1 MSIYLFGPL
10 IKQRR
15 EELGYSQ
22 EDLADGICSVP
33 TLSRIENGER
43 LPSKQHS
50 EMLLQRLG
58 YSDSIIINYVD
69 EKTLKLHELKY
80 SIRHAVMCGKLK
92 QARLLLEQFVS
103 MSPCDDPISRQF
115 VILVQTILSD
125 SKNIQEKLDALLTAL
140 QLTCPKFNQ
149 KELPIILSYEEIIL
163 VNDIAVYQAESGQLD
178 SGISLL
184 YQLKMNYERHMVNQ
198 EETLRTQLMVLYNL
212 SKYLGN
218 AERYDECIEI
228 CDLGIRISRETRK
241 CTQLDKLLYNKAWA
255 LLKRGHEKDDIIAK
269 ECLRKAICL
278 ADALEQAQMKQ
289 FYLHFMNER
298 FEE

>member
-1 MSIYLFGPL
+1 VSIYLFGPL

-92 QARLLLEQFVS
+92 QARSLLEQFVS

-228 CDLGIRISRETRK
+228 CDLGIRISRETKK

>member
-92 QARLLLEQFVS
+92 QARSLLEQFVS

-212 SKYLGN
+212 SKYLGK

-228 CDLGIRISRETRK
+228 CDLGIRISRETKK

-289 FYLHFMNER
+289 FYLRFMNER

>member
-1 MSIYLFGPL
+1 MSLYLFGPL

-15 EELGYSQ
+15 EELGYTQ

-43 LPSKQHS
+43 LPNKRHS

-80 SIRHAVMCGKLK
+80 SIRHAVMCNQLSL
-92 QARLLLEQFVS
+92 ARSLLDQFVS
-103 MSPCDDPISRQF
+103 MSSCDDPISQQF
-115 VILVQTILSD
+115 IILYQTILSSD
-125 SKNIQEKLDALLTAL
+125 KSNQEKLDAFLSAL
-140 QLTCPKFNQ
+140 RLTCPKFSPAA
-149 KELPIILSYEEIIL
+149 LPIIISYEEIIL
-163 VNDIAVYQAESGQLD
+163 LNDIAVYQSELGQLD

-184 YQLKMNYERHMVNQ
+184 YQLKRYYERHMVNQ

-212 SKYLGN
+212 SKYLGK
-218 AERYDECIEI
+218 AGRYDECIEI

-241 CTQLDKLLYNKAWA
+241 CTQLDKLLYNKAWS
-255 LLKRGHEKDDIIAK
+255 LLKRGREQDDIIAK
-269 ECLRKAICL
+269 ECIRKAVCM
-278 ADALEQAQMKQ
+278 ADALEQTALKQ
-289 FYLHFMNER
+289 FYLQFMNES
-298 FEE
+298 FKK

>member
-1 MSIYLFGPL
+1 MSLYLLGPL

-22 EDLADGICSVP
+22 EELADGICSVP

-43 LPSKQHS
+43 LPNRQHS

-80 SIRHAVMCGKLK
+80 SIRHAVMCNQLRA
-92 QARLLLEQFVS
+92 ARSLLEKIVS
-103 MSPCDDPISRQF
+103 MSSCEDAISQQF
-115 VILVQTILSD
+115 ILLYQTILSD
-125 SKNIQEKLDALLTAL
+125 SKSNQEKLDAFLTAL
-140 QLTCPKFNQ
+140 RFTCPKLNPTA
-149 KELPIILSYEEIIL
+149 LPLILSYEEIIL
-163 VNDIAVYQAESGQLD
+163 LNGIAVCQAESGQLEH
-178 SGISLL
+178 GISLL
-184 YQLKMNYERHMVNQ
+184 YQLKMYYERHMVNQ
-198 EETLRTQLMVLYNL
+198 EETLRTQLLVFYNL
-212 SKYLGN
+212 SKYLGK

-255 LLKRGHEKDDIIAK
+255 MLKRGREQDAALAKD
-269 ECLRKAICL
+269 CLQKAINM
-278 ADALEQAQMKQ
+278 ADALEQTAFKQ
-289 FYLHFMNER
+289 HYLQFMNES
-298 FEE
+298 FKE

>member
-125 SKNIQEKLDALLTAL
+125 SINIQEKLDALLTAL

>member
-92 QARLLLEQFVS
+92 QARSLLEQFVS

-125 SKNIQEKLDALLTAL
+125 SNNIQEKLDALLTAL

-184 YQLKMNYERHMVNQ
+184 YQLKTNYERHMVNQ

-228 CDLGIRISRETRK
+228 CDLGIRISRETKK

>member
-92 QARLLLEQFVS
+92 QARSLLEQFVS

-228 CDLGIRISRETRK
+228 CDLGIRISRETKK